1 MQMPSTL
8 ATEIST
14 YQILAKQLKARFAE
28 LDEDTL
34 ADTLEGFSQL
44 PDLITEIVRSGL
56 DDEVLVNA
64 LKERLEEMQARLARL
79 KERHDKKRAMAAWA
93 MSQAEIRRIQAPD
106 FSLSLRPGSQRLE
119 ICDEARVPAQYFVP
133 QPPRLDR
140 AGVSAVLKRG
150 EMVDGAVLVQGEPT
164 IQVRVQ

>member
-1 MQMPSTL
+1 MKSPEL
-8 ATEIST
+8 LRTEVST
-14 YQILAKQLKARFAE
+14 YQILAEQLKARFSG

-34 ADTLEGFSQL
+34 TDTIEGMSQL
-44 PDLITEIVRSGL
+44 PDLIAEIVRSGL
-56 DDEVLVNA
+56 EDDVLINA
-64 LKERLEEMQARLARL
+64 LKQRMDEMQTRLGRL

-93 MSQAEIRRIQAPD
+93 MSQAEIRRIQAAD
-106 FSLSLRPGSQRLE
+106 FTLTLRPGSQRLD
-119 ICDEARVPAQYFVP
+119 IFDETRLPAEFLVP

-150 EMVDGAVLVQGEPT
+150 EAVEGAVLVQGEPT

>member
-1 MQMPSTL
+1 MATSEIL
-8 ATEIST
+8 RTEIYT
-14 YQILAKQLKARFAE
+14 YQILAEQLKARFSE

-34 ADTLEGFSQL
+34 ADTLEGMSQL
-44 PDLITEIVRSGL
+44 PDLIAEIVRSGL
-56 DDEVLVNA
+56 EDEVLVSS
-64 LKERLEEMQARLARL
+64 LKQRMDEMQTRLTRL

-119 ICDEARVPAQYFVP
+119 ICDESRVPAQYFVP

>member
-1 MQMPSTL
+1 MNSPEL
-8 ATEIST
+8 LRTEIST
-14 YQILAKQLKARFAE
+14 YQILAEQLKARFGD

-34 ADTLEGFSQL
+34 TDTLEGISQL
-44 PDLITEIVRSGL
+44 PDLITEIVRSSL
-56 DDEVLVNA
+56 EDEMLGDA
-64 LKERLEEMQARLARL
+64 LKQRLDEMQARLTRFKARY
-79 KERHDKKRAMAAWA
+79 DKKRAMAAWA
-93 MSQAEIRRIQAPD
+93 MSQAEIRRIQAAD

-119 ICDEARVPAQYFVP
+119 ICDEARLPAQFLVP

-150 EMVDGAVLVQGEPT
+150 ETVEGAVLVQGEPT

>member
-1 MQMPSTL
+1 MQVSAVLST
-8 ATEIST
+8 EVNT
-14 YQILAKQLKARFAE
+14 YLILAEQLKARFVE

-34 ADTLEGFSQL
+34 ADTLEGVSQL

-56 DDEVLVNA
+56 EDEVLVDA
-64 LKERLEEMQARLARL
+64 LKQRMEEMQARLARL
-79 KERHDKKRAMAAWA
+79 KERHDKKRALAAWA
-93 MSQAEIRRIQAPD
+93 MSQAEIPRIQAPD

-140 AGVSAVLKRG
+140 AGLSAVLKG
-150 EMVDGAVLVQGEPT
+150 GLTVEGAVLVQGEPT
-164 IQVRVQ
+164 IQVRVR

>member
-1 MQMPSTL
+1 MNSPQL
-8 ATEIST
+8 LRTEVST
-14 YQILAKQLKARFAE
+14 YLILAKQLKARFVE

-34 ADTLEGFSQL
+34 ADTLEGISQL
-44 PDLITEIVRSGL
+44 PDLVTEIVRSGL
-56 DDEVLVNA
+56 EDEVLINA
-64 LKERLEEMQARLARL
+64 LKQRMDEMQARLTRL

-93 MSQAEIRRIQAPD
+93 MSQAQIRRIQAPD

-150 EMVDGAVLVQGEPT
+150 ELVDGAVLVQGEPT

>member
-1 MQMPSTL
+1 MNSPQSL
-8 ATEIST
+8 RLEVNQ
-14 YQILAKQLKARFAE
+14 YLILSEQLKARFVE

-34 ADTLEGFSQL
+34 ADTLEGISQL
-44 PDLITEIVRSGL
+44 PDLITQIVRSGL
-56 DDEVLVNA
+56 EDDVLVTA
-64 LKERLEEMQARLARL
+64 LKLRLDEMQGRLSRL
-79 KERHDKKRAMAAWA
+79 KERHEKKRALAAWA

-119 ICDEARVPAQYFVP
+119 ILDEGQVPSPFLVP

-140 AGVSAVLKRG
+140 AGLSAALKRG
-150 EMVDGAVLVQGEPT
+150 ETIDGAILVQGEPT